1 MRLVVVGCSGSF
13 AGPDS
18 PASSY
23 LVQVPAAD
31 SPDGREWNLLLD
43 MGNGALGALQ
53 GILDPRRLD
62 AIGLSHL
69 HPDHF
74 VDVCGMYVYL
84 KYHPDRLTAAAAS
97 GTGAAAASGAP
108 GGSADQATAGT
119 LPVWGPSN
127 TAERIGATY
136 GLEAGESLESQFD
149 FRAWVPGQAVRVGP
163 LEIEPFRV
171 FHPVEA
177 YGVRVTGPSSLAPGE
192 RVTLAYTGDT
202 DVCDGVVELARGAD
216 LLLAE
221 AAFHEGRDD
230 AVDRGIHLT
239 GRRAGE
245 VATAAGAKRLVLTH
259 LPAWNDKRAAR
270 DEATAVYAGPVDLAA
285 TGRVFTL

>member
-74 VDVCGMYVYL
+74 VDVCGLYVYL
-84 KYHPDRLTAAAAS
+84 KYHPDRLASTASRTEPGQAA
-97 GTGAAAASGAP
+97 
-108 GGSADQATAGT
+108 AGT

-149 FRAWVPGQAVRVGP
+149 FRSWVPGQVVTVGP

-171 FHPVEA
+171 YHPVEA
-177 YGVRVTGPSSLAPGE
+177 YGVRVTGPSSLVPGE

-202 DVCDGVVELARGAD
+202 DFCDGVVELARDAD

-245 VATAAGAKRLVLTH
+245 VATAAGAKHLVLTH
-259 LPAWNDKRAAR
+259 LPAWNDKQAAR
-270 DEATAVYAGPVDLAA
+270 DEATAVYDGPVDLAA

>member
-1 MRLVVVGCSGSF
+1 MRLVVIGSSGSF
-13 AGPDS
+13 AGPES

-23 LVQVPAAD
+23 LVQVPD
-31 SPDGREWNLLLD
+31 DVSPDGREWNLLLD

-53 GILDPRRLD
+53 RFVDPRRLD

-74 VDVCGMYVYL
+74 VDVCGLYVYL
-84 KYHPDRLTAAAAS
+84 KYHPDRAAAAS
-97 GTGAAAASGAP
+97 ATSPVRPGDAPAAGA
-108 GGSADQATAGT
+108 

-127 TAERIGATY
+127 TAERIGAAY
-136 GLEAGESLESQFD
+136 GLEAGESMESQFA
-149 FRAWVPGQAVRVGP
+149 FRAWEPGQVVTVGP

-171 FHPVEA
+171 YHPVEA
-177 YGVRVTGPSSLAPGE
+177 YGVRVTGPSSLVPGE

-202 DVCDGVVELARGAD
+202 DACDAVVELARDAD

-221 AAFHEGRDD
+221 AAFQEGRDD

-245 VATAAGAKRLVLTH
+245 VATAAGARRLVLTH
-259 LPAWNDKRAAR
+259 LPAWNDKQAAR

>member
-1 MRLVVVGCSGSF
+1 MRLVVVGSSGSF
-13 AGPDS
+13 AGPES

-23 LVQVPAAD
+23 LVQVPD
-31 SPDGREWNLLLD
+31 DVSPDGREWNLLLD

-53 GILDPRRLD
+53 RVVDPRRLD

-74 VDVCGMYVYL
+74 VDVCGLYVYL
-84 KYHPDRLTAAAAS
+84 KYHPDRAADPARGPDHPAAH
-97 GTGAAAASGAP
+97 
-108 GGSADQATAGT
+108 ATHGV
-119 LPVWGPSN
+119 LPVWGPSG
-127 TAERIGATY
+127 TADRIGATY
-136 GLEAGESLESQFD
+136 GLEAGESMDSQFD
-149 FRAWVPGQAVRVGP
+149 FRTWQPGQVVTVGP
-163 LEIEPFRV
+163 LEIEPYRV
-171 FHPVEA
+171 YHPVEA
-177 YGVRVTGPSSLAPGE
+177 YGMRVTGPSSLVPGE

-202 DVCDGVVELARGAD
+202 DACDGVVDLARDAD

-221 AAFHEGRDD
+221 AAFQEGRDD

-239 GRRAGE
+239 GTRAGA
-245 VATAAGAKRLVLTH
+245 VATAAGARRLVLTH
-259 LPAWNDKRAAR
+259 LPAWNDRQAAR

>member
-23 LVQVPAAD
+23 LVQVPGTD

-74 VDVCGMYVYL
+74 VDVCGLYVYL
-84 KYHPDRLTAAAAS
+84 KYHPDRLAAAA
-97 GTGAAAASGAP
+97 GTAAVAQAATDGSVVQDAAA
-108 GGSADQATAGT
+108 T

-136 GLEAGESLESQFD
+136 GLEAGESLGSQFD
-149 FRAWVPGQAVRVGP
+149 FRAWVPGQVVTVGP

-171 FHPVEA
+171 YHPVEA
-177 YGVRVTGPSSLAPGE
+177 YGVRVTGPSSLVPGE

-202 DVCDGVVELARGAD
+202 DFCDGVVELARDAD

-259 LPAWNDKRAAR
+259 LPAWNDKQAAR
-270 DEATAVYAGPVDLAA
+270 DEATAVYDGPVDLAA

>member
-1 MRLVVVGCSGSF
+1 MRLVVIGASGSF
-13 AGPDS
+13 AGPES

-23 LVQVPAAD
+23 LVQVPD
-31 SPDGREWNLLLD
+31 DVSPDGREWNLLLD

-53 GILDPRRLD
+53 RFVDPRRLD

-74 VDVCGMYVYL
+74 VDVCGLYVYL
-84 KYHPDRLTAAAAS
+84 RYHPDRSAS
-97 GTGAAAASGAP
+97 APGAGAP
-108 GGSADQATAGT
+108 RQGGRAPAPT
-119 LPVWGPSN
+119 PVWGPAD

-136 GLEAGESLESQFD
+136 GLEAGESMESQFG
-149 FRAWVPGQAVRVGP
+149 FRTWLPGQVVTVGP

-171 FHPVEA
+171 YHPVEA
-177 YGVRVTGPSSLAPGE
+177 YGVRVTGPSSLHPGE

-202 DVCDGVVELARGAD
+202 DACDAVVELARDAD

-221 AAFHEGRDD
+221 AAFQEGRDD

-245 VATAAGAKRLVLTH
+245 VATEAGARRLVLTH
-259 LPAWNDKRAAR
+259 LPAWNDKQAAR
-270 DEATAVYAGPVDLAA
+270 DEAAAVYAGPVDLAA

>member
-1 MRLVVVGCSGSF
+1 MRLVVVGSSGSF
-13 AGPDS
+13 AGPES

-23 LVQVPAAD
+23 LVQVPD
-31 SPDGREWNLLLD
+31 GVSPDGREWNLLLD

-53 GILDPRRLD
+53 RVVDPRRLD

-74 VDVCGMYVYL
+74 VDVCGLYVYL
-84 KYHPDRLTAAAAS
+84 KYHPDRAADPARGPDHPAAH
-97 GTGAAAASGAP
+97 AAHGV
-108 GGSADQATAGT
+108 
-119 LPVWGPSN
+119 LPVWGPSG
-127 TAERIGATY
+127 TADRIGATY
-136 GLEAGESLESQFD
+136 GLEAGESMDSQFD
-149 FRAWVPGQAVRVGP
+149 FRTWQPGQVVTVGP
-163 LEIEPFRV
+163 LEIEPYRV
-171 FHPVEA
+171 YHPVEA
-177 YGVRVTGPSSLAPGE
+177 YGMRVTGPSSLVPGE

-202 DVCDGVVELARGAD
+202 DACDGVVDLARDAD

-221 AAFHEGRDD
+221 AAFQEGRDD

-239 GRRAGE
+239 GKRAGE
-245 VATAAGAKRLVLTH
+245 VATAAGARRLVLTH
-259 LPAWNDKRAAR
+259 LPAWNDRQAAR